1 MFICIK
7 KQIQKVVKLK
17 LCYDETDQN
26 KEIEIRKGMLLRVI
40 FIKNDSKNEVIG
52 RVTEVRDNMIILDTS
67 YIYNGEII
75 GILYT
80 AIRDIEELTEDS
92 ELVETL
98 NGIKEQ
104 VDANA
109 QSINQIQSGLV
120 WDDM

>member
-1 MFICIK
+1 MFICAK

-17 LCYDETDQN
+17 LCYDDINQD
-26 KEIEIRKGMLLRVI
+26 KEIEIKKGILIRVV
-40 FIKNDSKNEVIG
+40 FIKNETKNEVIG
-52 RVTEVRDNMIILDTS
+52 RVAEVRDNMIILDTS

-104 VDANA
+104 VNANA

>member
-26 KEIEIRKGMLLRVI
+26 KEIEIRKGILLRVI
-40 FIKNDSKNEVIG
+40 FIKNDSKNEIVG
-52 RVTEVRDNMIILDTS
+52 RVVEVRDNMLIIDTS

-75 GILYT
+75 GVLYT
-80 AIRDIEELTEDS
+80 AIREIEEITEDS

-104 VDANA
+104 VNANA

>member
-1 MFICIK
+1 MFICAK

-17 LCYDETDQN
+17 LCYDDINQD
-26 KEIEIRKGMLLRVI
+26 KEIEIKKGILIRVV
-40 FIKNDSKNEVIG
+40 FIKNEAKNEVIG
-52 RVTEVRDNMIILDTS
+52 RVAEVRDNMIILDTS

-104 VDANA
+104 VNANA